1 MFSKKI
7 DTSATIHEII
17 AARWS
22 GRAYDPDK
30 PLSKE
35 QILSLFEAARWAP
48 SCYGDQPW
56 RFIVFDKNTN
66 KTAWDKAIACLSE
79 GNQTWASNA
88 PVLLL
93 ASANSILTKTGT
105 ENRWGGYD
113 TGAAAENLCLQATAL
128 GLMAHQ
134 MGGFDADKTRT
145 LFNIPEQFTP
155 MAMIA
160 VGYQLAEADIP
171 EELTEREYNPRQR
184 NAIND
189 NFFNGEWD
197 VPIQ

>member
-1 MFSKKI
+1 MPFNSQKTVPGQHAQNFSN
-7 DTSATIHEII
+7 TSTNVALQEAPNTDLSQNLGATI
-17 AARWS
+17 S
-22 GRAYDPDK
+22 Y
-30 PLSKE
+30 
-35 QILSLFEAARWAP
+35 
-48 SCYGDQPW
+48 
-56 RFIVFDKNTN
+56 KN
-66 KTAWDKAIACLSE
+66 
-79 GNQTWASNA
+79 
-88 PVLLL
+88 
-93 ASANSILTKTGT
+93 LTKTGT

-134 MGGFDADKTRT
+134 MGGFDADKTRA

-155 MAMIA
+155 MAIIA